1 MVTFIRYVVTVVPV
15 PRSFLHGKLNDERY
29 QDVHHGHVRL
39 LTVTTTPNR
48 IDNDKYLERNL
59 IYAQSNRVN

>member
-29 QDVHHGHVRL
+29 QDVHYGHVRL
-39 LTVTTTPNR
+39 LAATTTPNR
-48 IDNDKYLERNL
+48 IDNDKYLERNV
-59 IYAQSNRVN
+59 IYAPSNRAN

>member
-1 MVTFIRYVVTVVPV
+1 MVTFIIRYVVTVV

-29 QDVHHGHVRL
+29 RDVHHGHVRL
-39 LTVTTTPNR
+39 LAFTTTPNR
-48 IDNDKYLERNL
+48 IDNDKYFERDV